1 MTRTTTGTG
10 YVVHAM
16 VVTKWKIRSHFKDV
30 LASQDICKSFSQL
43 LLNEVHF
50 ALSQGAKMLRL
61 WCLQQRKGLFSRQP
75 SKRLGEKTSNPP
87 PERQGALG
95 IYRVMNEEAGW
106 SDVRGA
112 WGTREA
118 WGKVIGKRCANHLS
132 AQV

>member
-61 WCLQQRKGLFSRQP
+61 MFATEKGFILKAAKQEVGRKDLKSTSR
-75 SKRLGEKTSNPP
+75 K
-87 PERQGALG
+87 A
-95 IYRVMNEEAGW
+95 
-106 SDVRGA
+106 RGT
-112 WGTREA
+112 GY
-118 WGKVIGKRCANHLS
+118 L
-132 AQV
+132 